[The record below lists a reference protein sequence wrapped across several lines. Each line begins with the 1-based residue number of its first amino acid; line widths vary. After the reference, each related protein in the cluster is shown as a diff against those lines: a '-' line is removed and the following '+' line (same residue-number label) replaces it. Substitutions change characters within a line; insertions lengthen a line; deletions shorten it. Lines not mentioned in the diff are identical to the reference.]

1 MFKIARVYGFI
12 ALEAES
18 LKGARM
24 CPSFCFCL
32 SVAVT
37 QNSDKGHLKEQR
49 FILAH
54 GARVCSI
61 LTRKQ
66 KEGGMKHL
74 LSRTLRS
81 QAQGMVPSIEGNLP
95 TAVNLK

>member
-1 MFKIARVYGFI
+1 MHMFKIARVYGFI

-18 LKGARM
+18 LKGARS
-24 CPSFCFCL
+24 CLSFCFCL
-32 SVAVT
+32 SVAVI

-81 QAQGMVPSIEGNLP
+81 TGNG
-95 TAVNLK
+95 TFHRGQSSNCN